1 MIKILLIVVL
11 IIYALNKL
19 GLFRI
24 FVQSNRGYDGR
35 QSQQRPNDGNVNI
48 DNNPNNHNRKKSDF
62 KGGEYVDYEE
72 VK

>member
-1 MIKILLIVVL
+1 MVKILLIIVL
-11 IIYALNKL
+11 VIYALHKL

-24 FVQSNRGYDGR
+24 FVHSNRGYDDR
-35 QSQQRPNDGNVNI
+35 QNYRRPNDGNVNI
-48 DNNPNNHNRKKSDF
+48 DNNPNQNHKKSEF

>member
-1 MIKILLIVVL
+1 MLKVLLIIVL
-11 IIYALNKL
+11 VIYALSKL

-24 FVQSNRGYDGR
+24 FVQSNQRGHYG
-35 QSQQRPNDGNVNI
+35 QSNGHRPPGDGNVNI
-48 DNNPNNHNRKKSDF
+48 DNIPNQKKSDF

>member
-1 MIKILLIVVL
+1 MLKILLIVVL

-24 FVQSNRGYDGR
+24 FVQSNKGYDDR
-35 QSQQRPNDGNVNI
+35 QHHRPPNDGNVNI
-48 DNNPNNHNRKKSDF
+48 DNNPNQNRKKSDF

>member
-1 MIKILLIVVL
+1 MLKFLLIVVL

-24 FVQSNRGYDGR
+24 FVQSNRGYDDR
-35 QSQQRPNDGNVNI
+35 QYHRPNDGNVNI
-48 DNNPNNHNRKKSDF
+48 DNNPGQNRKKSDF

>member
-1 MIKILLIVVL
+1 MWRILLIIVL
-11 IIYALNKL
+11 VIYALNKL

-24 FVQSNRGYDGR
+24 LAQSNQRRYSDQPNR
-35 QSQQRPNDGNVNI
+35 HRPNDGNVNI
-48 DNNPNNHNRKKSDF
+48 DNNPNPNPKKSDF

>member
-1 MIKILLIVVL
+1 MLKFLLIVVL
-11 IIYALNKL
+11 VIYALSKL

-24 FVQSNRGYDGR
+24 FVQTNNRGNFNQQNR
-35 QSQQRPNDGNVNI
+35 QRPNDGDVNI
-48 DNNPNNHNRKKSDF
+48 DNKPNQKKSDF

>member
-1 MIKILLIVVL
+1 MLKFLLILVL
-11 IIYALNKL
+11 VIYALSKL

-24 FVQSNRGYDGR
+24 FVQSNKGYNERQYDRRG
-35 QSQQRPNDGNVNI
+35 DGNVNI
-48 DNNPNNHNRKKSDF
+48 DHNPNQNRKKSEF

>member
-1 MIKILLIVVL
+1 MLKILLIIVL
-11 IIYALNKL
+11 VIYALSKL

-24 FVQSNRGYDGR
+24 FVQSNQRGPYDQTNR
-35 QSQQRPNDGNVNI
+35 HRPNDGNVNI
-48 DNNPNNHNRKKSDF
+48 DNNPDQKKSDF

>member
-1 MIKILLIVVL
+1 MLKVLLIVALV
-11 IIYALNKL
+11 IYALSKL

-24 FVQSNRGYDGR
+24 FVQSNHRN
-35 QSQQRPNDGNVNI
+35 QQHQYRHNDEDVNI
-48 DNNPNNHNRKKSDF
+48 DNNPNQKKSDF